1 METEVQ
7 PAPATGAGNDDVRA
21 DVVAAIEQLRGPSD
35 TAPEPEQEIAAATSE
50 DAAPFERP
58 RNERGQFIRAD
69 GTVDTEAEAQ
79 RVPDA
84 DPSADK
90 PEVPSTAPEPP
101 TSWSADA
108 KAEWLKLSP
117 ALQQA
122 VIKRETEINEGGRRW
137 SEEKRAVETMLDPIR
152 QQAQRTGLS
161 FDEGFKRLVSMSEW
175 MERDPSAA
183 IRALAQSYGVNL
195 AQPQTG
201 MQPPPVVPQPPQQ
214 QPVAQPS
221 LRDDPVVQQLTA
233 QLSSLKEMVA
243 QQHRSEAESSIQSFA
258 TAQGHEHFEAVKA
271 SMGQL
276 IGTGQAT
283 DLQDAY
289 DKAIWLDPTI
299 RSSLIAAQ
307 TAKAAEEKRAAEQA
321 AVKKARAGSLSLN
334 GSPVGAPAA
343 SAKPEY
349 ETVREAAQ
357 AAYAQHMGG

>member
-90 PEVPSTAPEPP
+90 PVVPSTAPEPP

-175 MERDPSAA
+175 MEREPHAA

-201 MQPPPVVPQPPQQ
+201 MQPPPVVPQQQPQQ
-214 QPVAQPS
+214 NQQP
-221 LRDDPVVQQLTA
+221 DPVVYELQTKLNGLMGMLQQQQKAEA
-233 QLSSLKEMVA
+233 Q
-243 QQHRSEAESSIQSFA
+243 SSIQSFA
-258 TAQGHEHFEAVKA
+258 SAPGHEHFDAVKGI
-271 SMGQL
+271 MGQL
-276 IGTGQAT
+276 IETGQAA
-283 DLQDAY
+283 DLPDAY

-334 GSPVGAPAA
+334 GSPVGTPAVG
-343 SAKPEY
+343 AKPEY
-349 ETVREAAQ
+349 ETVRAAAE
-357 AAYAQHMGG
+357 AAYAQHMAR